1 MLRIFRHYISFIHI
15 LTITGDLAVLL
26 GSVAVA
32 HAWMDGI
39 GEVPIWPKV
48 ALFIITTMFLLYL
61 ANLYNFKV
69 CPSGGEL
76 ALRISLASIITATL
90 IAAVGYTIPVL
101 QFSRTAFFV
110 ISGVSLLGLIVLRM
124 TTYSLSSAEKLQKR
138 ILVLGTGLAD
148 VIIAHEGQNGTI
160 PFKILGFLDDV
171 PAAYENLPPGYDLLG
186 KPKELLSVVEKLHPD
201 ILLVALGNMR
211 GTFPVAD
218 ILECRFRG
226 VRVEEWP
233 TLYEKLT
240 GKIFVNNLRPSWLI
254 FSDGAVK
261 TALTDKIKRAFDVTL
276 SLIGLILSA
285 PLMGLAAA
293 AIKLDSSG
301 PIFFRQERVGQDGRV
316 FMLYKF
322 RSMFVDAERMTGP
335 IWASEDDP
343 RITRVGRILRKIRLD
358 ETPQMLNVLLGDM
371 SFIGPRPERPVFV
384 NQLKEQIP
392 FYILRCSVKP
402 GITGWAQVRFQYG
415 SSVEDSME
423 KLQYDLYYV
432 KNVSVFLDMLV
443 LLNTIR
449 TVLFSRGAR

>member
-1 MLRIFRHYISFIHI
+1 MLRIFRHYISIIHI
-15 LTITGDLAVLL
+15 LTITSDLAILL

-48 ALFIITTMFLLYL
+48 ALFIITTMLLLYL

-76 ALRISLASIITATL
+76 ALRISLASVITAIL
-90 IAAVGYTIPVL
+90 IAAVGYTIPSL
-101 QFSRTAFFV
+101 QFDRTAFFV
-110 ISGVSLLGLIVLRM
+110 ISGVSLLGLIILRM
-124 TTYSLSSAEKLQKR
+124 TTYCLSSAEKLQKR
-138 ILVLGTGLAD
+138 VLVLGTGLAN

-171 PAAYENLPPGYDLLG
+171 SAAYDALPPGYDLLG

-261 TALTDKIKRAFDVTL
+261 TALTNKIKRAFDVTL

-343 RITRVGRILRKIRLD
+343 RTTRVGRILRKIRLD
-358 ETPQMLNVLLGDM
+358 ETPQMFNVLLGDM

-392 FYILRCSVKP
+392 FYTLRCSVKP
-402 GITGWAQVRFQYG
+402 GITGWAQVRYQYG
-415 SSVEDSME
+415 SSIEDSME

>member
-1 MLRIFRHYISFIHI
+1 
-15 LTITGDLAVLL
+15 
-26 GSVAVA
+26 
-32 HAWMDGI
+32 
-39 GEVPIWPKV
+39 
-48 ALFIITTMFLLYL
+48 
-61 ANLYNFKV
+61 
-69 CPSGGEL
+69 
-76 ALRISLASIITATL
+76 
-90 IAAVGYTIPVL
+90 
-101 QFSRTAFFV
+101 
-110 ISGVSLLGLIVLRM
+110 M

-285 PLMGLAAA
+285 PLMGLAVA

-316 FMLYKF
+316 FILYKF